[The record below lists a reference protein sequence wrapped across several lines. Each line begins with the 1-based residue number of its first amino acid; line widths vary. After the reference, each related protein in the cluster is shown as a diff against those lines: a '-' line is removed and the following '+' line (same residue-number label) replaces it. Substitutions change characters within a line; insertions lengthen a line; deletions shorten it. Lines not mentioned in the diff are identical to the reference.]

1 MRTIA
6 LEEHFL
12 AAEEFRPPDLTVG
25 LPAGVIEALGDL
37 GAGRLAAMDEAD
49 IDVQVLSHNV
59 LGDRGADWERRWPRF
74 ATAAND
80 ELAEAIGA
88 HPDRFA
94 GFATLPMATPDLA
107 AAELRRTV
115 IEFGFK
121 GAMVNG
127 MTQGRFLD
135 DARFRPVLRTA
146 ADLGVPIYLHPGLP
160 PEPVRTAYYT
170 GLDEATNFALGTAAW
185 GWHAE
190 VGLHSLRLI
199 MAGVF
204 DELPGLQIIIGH
216 MGEMIPFMLARSEE
230 RLTPAAGHLE
240 LGVADYFHRNFHITT
255 SGFFTQPP
263 FLAALHTVSVD
274 RILFSVDYPYSTNTR
289 GRAFLDG
296 LSLSPDEQA
305 KISHRNAEALL
316 GL

>member
-12 AAEEFRPPDLTVG
+12 AAEELRPPTLG
-25 LPAGVIEALGDL
+25 AGMPAEVTESLHDL
-37 GAGRLAAMDEAD
+37 GATRLAAMDEAG

-59 LGDRGADWERRWPRF
+59 LGAGGADWNSAWPRF

-80 ELAEAIGA
+80 QLAEAVGA

-94 GFATLPMATPDLA
+94 GFATLPMSSPELA
-107 AAELRRTV
+107 AAELDRTV
-115 IEFGFK
+115 TSFGFK
-121 GAMVNG
+121 GAMING
-127 MTQGRFLD
+127 VTDGRFLD
-135 DARFRPVLRTA
+135 DPVFLPVLRKA

-160 PEPVRTAYYT
+160 PEPVRAAYYT
-170 GLDEATNFALGTAAW
+170 GFDERTNFALSTAAW
-185 GWHAE
+185 GWHSE

-199 MAGVF
+199 MSGIF
-204 DELPGLQIIIGH
+204 DQLPSLQIIIGH
-216 MGEMIPFMLARSEE
+216 MGEMIPFMLARSTEV
-230 RLTPAAGHLE
+230 LTPAAGHLE

-255 SGFFTQPP
+255 SGFFTSPP
-263 FLAALHTVSVD
+263 FLTALHTVSVD

-296 LSLSPDEQA
+296 LTLSPDQQA
-305 KISHRNAEALL
+305 KISYRNAEALL